1 MSHLPPPPPPPP
13 ATTPAAAPEG
23 KKGPGKGKTAAIV
36 AAALLLF
43 AAAGAAAVIFIPSLA
58 ALAGIPGADSPSPAA
73 AGPSAMST
81 VPPSSA
87 APTASPSATSAPTF
101 EMAPAITSAAPSAA
115 APSAVPSAGT
125 LGSSVDLGLAI
136 PVDIVPCNGKYLT
149 FYYSAIVP
157 ATYATDIQSALN
169 SYPGSR
175 YLTTEGSCSA
185 LNQISKDGTRIY
197 GVYSGPYDTAAA
209 ACQARAGVSGS
220 YVKVM
225 NPSTN
230 SESTV
235 ACG

>member
-13 ATTPAAAPEG
+13 GTAHAPLPDEKKRAGTAKRAVIIATG
-23 KKGPGKGKTAAIV
+23 
-36 AAALLLF
+36 LLLL

-73 AGPSAMST
+73 VSSSAT
-81 VPPSSA
+81 PGEPSSSA
-87 APTASPSATSAPTF
+87 SATPSPSATSAPTF

-115 APSAVPSAGT
+115 APSSVPSAGA

-157 ATYATDIQSALN
+157 ATYVTDIQSALN

-185 LNQISKDGTRIY
+185 LNQVSKDGTRIY